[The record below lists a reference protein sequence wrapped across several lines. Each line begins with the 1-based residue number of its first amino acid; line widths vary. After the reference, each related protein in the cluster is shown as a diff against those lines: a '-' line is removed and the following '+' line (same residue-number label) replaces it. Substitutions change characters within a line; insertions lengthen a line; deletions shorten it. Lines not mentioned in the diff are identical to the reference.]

1 MFSRIPC
8 RTEIALRFPFVIPAF
23 VSCKRFGRTSR
34 QARLVTRVWTRT
46 KSLPFLF
53 LNYIYRRG
61 TNREYSILCLEVGI
75 FSIAGREGRR
85 GREGEDGESFV
96 SRVEILFL
104 NFFSFFLRES
114 WISKWICDRRTN
126 NYDREIIIIII
137 WIDNS
142 RFEIQVS
149 SSSMS
154 SLSFDR

>member
-53 LNYIYRRG
+53 LNYIYRNVGALTGNILFYVWKLESFPSRG
-61 TNREYSILCLEVGI
+61 E
-75 FSIAGREGRR
+75 REGGGGR

-104 NFFSFFLRES
+104 NFFSFFFENREFLS
-114 WISKWICDRRTN
+114 EFVIDVQ
-126 NYDREIIIIII
+126 IIMIEKLLLLLLSGSIIRA
-137 WIDNS
+137 S
-142 RFEIQVS
+142 RF
-149 SSSMS
+149 
-154 SLSFDR
+154 RYRAHP